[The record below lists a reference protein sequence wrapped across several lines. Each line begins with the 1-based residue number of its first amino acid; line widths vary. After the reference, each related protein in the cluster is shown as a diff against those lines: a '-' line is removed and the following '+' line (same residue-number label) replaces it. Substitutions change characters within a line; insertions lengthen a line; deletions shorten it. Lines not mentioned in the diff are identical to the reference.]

1 MMFKVFKTGSSGELL
16 HAIWERRM
24 LRVTV
29 VLKHELVW
37 DEVSSKGMPTE
48 NSKQDF
54 EIWDL
59 SKLHKYQ
66 MIFTKNLENILWNR
80 SFLSPAHDTN
90 RFFTNKKVNR
100 HYYPLL

>member
-1 MMFKVFKTGSSGELL
+1 
-16 HAIWERRM
+16 M

-37 DEVSSKGMPTE
+37 DEVSSKGMPNE
-48 NSKQDF
+48 KSKQGF
-54 EIWDL
+54 EIWDM

-66 MIFTKNLENILWNR
+66 RFLQKNLENILWNR
-80 SFLSPAHDTN
+80 SFLSPADDTN